1 MANNKIGLAFFAAD
15 TDRFHDVR
23 IKRLKKDMGCSGF
36 AVYEY
41 LLNEIYRVKGCYLPW
56 NANLCSEVSEYWSLR
71 ETKVLGIVR
80 FCCSIGLFDRRLF
93 SEKSILTSA
102 SIQRS
107 YADMCLRYRRKIN
120 LPREYNIMPARSEVQ
135 NAAFCPQNAEDY
147 TQNVAFCPQN
157 AAFSPQNVAFSPQ
170 NAEDYP
176 QNAAFSPQNATF
188 CPQNAT
194 FSPQNAAFSPPLYY
208 YDDNIN
214 KKKKEIYTKKKEENF
229 PRGNPSV
236 PSVDDEVRA
245 LAREEA
251 WLDSLQ
257 VLHHLPKDKIIA
269 RMPEFVAQCKADGL
283 QSHDTLQEAKRHF
296 NNWLRVVTEK
306 ERRNGTNN
314 NRHTELP
321 SEAGPRKKLR
331 STI

>member
-1 MANNKIGLAFFAAD
+1 MANNKIGLAYYAAD
-15 TDRFHDVR
+15 TDRFQDMR

-56 NANLCSEVSEYWSLR
+56 NANICSEVAEYWSLR

-93 SEKSILTSA
+93 AEKSILTSV

-135 NAAFCPQNAEDY
+135 NAAFC
-147 TQNVAFCPQN
+147 
-157 AAFSPQNVAFSPQ
+157 PQ

-257 VLHHLPKDKIIA
+257 VLHHLPKYKIIA

-296 NNWLRVVTEK
+296 NNWLRVVTDK

-314 NRHTELP
+314 NRLTELP

>member
-1 MANNKIGLAFFAAD
+1 MANNKIGLAYYAAD
-15 TDRFHDVR
+15 TDRFQDMR

-56 NANLCSEVSEYWSLR
+56 NANLCFQVAEYWSLR

-80 FCCSIGLFDRRLF
+80 FCCSIGLFDKRLF
-93 SEKSILTSA
+93 AEKSVLTSA
-102 SIQRS
+102 TIQHR

-120 LPREYNIMPARSEVQ
+120 LPMEYNIMPARSAV
-135 NAAFCPQNAEDY
+135 N
-147 TQNVAFCPQN
+147 
-157 AAFSPQNVAFSPQ
+157 SQNVAFSPKNAEVYPQ
-170 NAEDYP
+170 NATFCPQNTEEYH
-176 QNAAFSPQNATF
+176 QNAAFSPQNAEGYPQNVAF
-188 CPQNAT
+188 PPQNAT
-194 FSPQNAAFSPPLYY
+194 FCHQNAAFSPPLYY
-208 YDDNIN
+208 YDDIIN
-214 KKKKEIYTKKKEENF
+214 KKKKEIYTKKKEEDF
-229 PRGNPSV
+229 SRGNHTAEPLI
-236 PSVDDEVRA
+236 DEEARA
-245 LAREEA
+245 LVREEA

-283 QSHDTLQEAKRHF
+283 QSHGTLQEAKRHF

-306 ERRNGTNN
+306 ERKNGTNKD
-314 NRHTELP
+314 RLTDV
-321 SEAGPRKKLR
+321 SAEAGPRKKLH

>member
-56 NANLCSEVSEYWSLR
+56 NANLCSEVAEYWSLR
-71 ETKVLGIVR
+71 DTKVLGIVR

-93 SEKSILTSA
+93 AEKSILTSV

-120 LPREYNIMPARSEVQ
+120 LPREYNIMPARSEV
-135 NAAFCPQNAEDY
+135 
-147 TQNVAFCPQN
+147 QNVAFCPQN

-194 FSPQNAAFSPPLYY
+194 FSPQNAEFSPPLYY

-257 VLHHLPKDKIIA
+257 VLHHLTKDKIIA
-269 RMPEFVAQCKADGL
+269 RMPEFLAQCKADGL
-283 QSHDTLQEAKRHF
+283 QSHGTMQEAKRHF

-321 SEAGPRKKLR
+321 TEAGPRKKLR